1 MVDCD
6 TGDIDVGGPSKASGG
21 STSGRKGNDKGGGN
35 ASSARANG
43 RALGSEGKVSGG
55 DAGGDDVNGNFS
67 NRGGVSKAGGDGVG
81 GAFERGDTFGGLVL
95 RFPSSIDRWLL
106 KRLREI
112 RKMSRT
118 TTTTTNSNNTTTTA
132 AAATTATTVTTT
144 TTAAT
149 TTTTTTTTTNP
160 GVPPDITND
169 PPCGSPPNLNL
180 DPGKDTAI
188 QLVIFD
194 ALLNLL
200 RFVPGCLF
208 TLHGD
213 NEIFNRPLFLSEC
226 CRTMEEREFM
236 TGEHSHLPLPLSLP
250 SHPPLTPPNGP
261 ISMLLILSV
270 ITIPAHQSI
279 HNPLSFTHVML
290 NTDLIAFLSLT
301 VTDSVTVSVYCL
313 LSLCTAVLT
322 ETNAFQQLT
331 ATVR

>member
-21 STSGRKGNDKGGGN
+21 STSGRKGTDKGGGN

-43 RALGSEGKVSGG
+43 RGVGSGGKVSGG

-67 NRGGVSKAGGDGVG
+67 ARGGVSKAGGGRGGGG

-106 KRLREI
+106 TRLREI
-112 RKMSRT
+112 RKMSG
-118 TTTTTNSNNTTTTA
+118 TTTTTNTTTTATTA
-132 AAATTATTVTTT
+132 AAAITATTT
-144 TTAAT
+144 TTAA
-149 TTTTTTTTTNP
+149 TTTTTTNP

-213 NEIFNRPLFLSEC
+213 NEIFNRPLFLAEC

-236 TGEHSHLPLPLSLP
+236 TG
-250 SHPPLTPPNGP
+250 
-261 ISMLLILSV
+261 
-270 ITIPAHQSI
+270 
-279 HNPLSFTHVML
+279 
-290 NTDLIAFLSLT
+290 D
-301 VTDSVTVSVYCL
+301 
-313 LSLCTAVLT
+313 
-322 ETNAFQQLT
+322 
-331 ATVR
+331 